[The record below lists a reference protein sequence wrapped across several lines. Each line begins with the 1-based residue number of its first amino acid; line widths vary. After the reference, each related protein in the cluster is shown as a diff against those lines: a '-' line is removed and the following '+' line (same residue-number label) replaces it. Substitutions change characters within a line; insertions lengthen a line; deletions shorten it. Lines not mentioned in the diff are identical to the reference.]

1 MAEEEKL
8 LMRLKNRKRNAI
20 DEAIEVYTPYLS
32 TVLYNMLGNRLPKED
47 IEEILSDVF
56 VTLWKNADTIDLEKG
71 TLRAYLAAVARN
83 FALKKLNKQRDY
95 TSLDEIE
102 LPDEAAV
109 LEENTADSVVWDAVM
124 SLGEPDNEIFVRYYK
139 FGEKI
144 REIAKATRRKPIY
157 RKNQAFQRKT
167 KTERN
172 FITCGGTVMK
182 QKNDLF
188 KELNINPKNRDVCS
202 PFAVDIQAI
211 KRNVN
216 RTLDSAYTERKT
228 VIMKSKKKTA
238 CIALAATLALSV
250 TAFAA
255 NGIVS
260 NWFSSSSAIAD
271 YKTLPTAQQVKNDIG
286 YIPILIDSFANGYTF
301 KDGNIINNNLEDENG
316 NSIEKFKSVSFD
328 YEKDGDI
335 VIFAQ
340 NKYNSQA
347 ELQGSVAKT
356 VGDTDIYYYSYTNKV
371 VPADYELTDADKA
384 AEANGDLVFSY
395 GSAEVELNE
404 IQSATFVKD
413 GMQYQLLQINGK
425 LSGDELV
432 KMAEELVA

>member
-1 MAEEEKL
+1 
-8 LMRLKNRKRNAI
+8 
-20 DEAIEVYTPYLS
+20 
-32 TVLYNMLGNRLPKED
+32 
-47 IEEILSDVF
+47 
-56 VTLWKNADTIDLEKG
+56 
-71 TLRAYLAAVARN
+71 
-83 FALKKLNKQRDY
+83 
-95 TSLDEIE
+95 
-102 LPDEAAV
+102 
-109 LEENTADSVVWDAVM
+109 
-124 SLGEPDNEIFVRYYK
+124 
-139 FGEKI
+139 
-144 REIAKATRRKPIY
+144 
-157 RKNQAFQRKT
+157 
-167 KTERN
+167 
-172 FITCGGTVMK
+172 MK

-188 KELNINPKNRDVCS
+188 EELNINPKNRDVCS

-260 NWFSSSSAIAD
+260 NWFSSSSSIAD
-271 YKTLPTAQQVKNDIG
+271 YKTLPTAPQVKNDIG
-286 YIPILIDSFANGYTF
+286 YTPILIDSFANGYTF
-301 KDGNIINNNLEDENG
+301 KDENG
-316 NSIEKFKSVSFD
+316 NSMEKFKSVSFD

-340 NKYNSQA
+340 DKYNSQA

-384 AEANGDLVFSY
+384 AKANGDLVFSY
-395 GSAEVELNE
+395 GSAAVELNE

>member
-1 MAEEEKL
+1 
-8 LMRLKNRKRNAI
+8 
-20 DEAIEVYTPYLS
+20 
-32 TVLYNMLGNRLPKED
+32 
-47 IEEILSDVF
+47 
-56 VTLWKNADTIDLEKG
+56 
-71 TLRAYLAAVARN
+71 
-83 FALKKLNKQRDY
+83 
-95 TSLDEIE
+95 
-102 LPDEAAV
+102 
-109 LEENTADSVVWDAVM
+109 
-124 SLGEPDNEIFVRYYK
+124 
-139 FGEKI
+139 
-144 REIAKATRRKPIY
+144 
-157 RKNQAFQRKT
+157 
-167 KTERN
+167 
-172 FITCGGTVMK
+172 MK

-255 NGIVS
+255 NGLVS
-260 NWFSSSSAIAD
+260 NWFSSSSSFAD
-271 YKTLPTAQQVKNDIG
+271 YKTLPTAQQVKKDIG
-286 YIPILIDSFANGYTF
+286 YTPILIDNFANGYAF
-301 KDGNIINNNLEDENG
+301 QDGNIISNNLTDENG

-340 NKYNSQA
+340 DKYNSQA

-371 VPADYELTDADKA
+371 VPADKA
-384 AEANGDLVFSY
+384 AKANGDLVFSY
-395 GSAEVELNE
+395 GSAAVELNE

>member
-1 MAEEEKL
+1 
-8 LMRLKNRKRNAI
+8 
-20 DEAIEVYTPYLS
+20 
-32 TVLYNMLGNRLPKED
+32 
-47 IEEILSDVF
+47 
-56 VTLWKNADTIDLEKG
+56 
-71 TLRAYLAAVARN
+71 
-83 FALKKLNKQRDY
+83 
-95 TSLDEIE
+95 
-102 LPDEAAV
+102 
-109 LEENTADSVVWDAVM
+109 
-124 SLGEPDNEIFVRYYK
+124 
-139 FGEKI
+139 
-144 REIAKATRRKPIY
+144 
-157 RKNQAFQRKT
+157 
-167 KTERN
+167 
-172 FITCGGTVMK
+172 MK

-188 KELNINPKNRDVCS
+188 EELNINPKNRDVCS

-255 NGIVS
+255 NGLVS
-260 NWFSSSSAIAD
+260 NWFSSSSSFAD
-271 YKTLPTAQQVKNDIG
+271 YKTLPTAQQVKKDIG
-286 YIPILIDSFANGYTF
+286 YTPILIDSFANGYTF
-301 KDGNIINNNLEDENG
+301 NNNLKDENN

-340 NKYNSQA
+340 DKYNSQA

-395 GSAEVELNE
+395 GSAEMELNE

>member
-1 MAEEEKL
+1 
-8 LMRLKNRKRNAI
+8 
-20 DEAIEVYTPYLS
+20 
-32 TVLYNMLGNRLPKED
+32 
-47 IEEILSDVF
+47 
-56 VTLWKNADTIDLEKG
+56 
-71 TLRAYLAAVARN
+71 
-83 FALKKLNKQRDY
+83 
-95 TSLDEIE
+95 
-102 LPDEAAV
+102 
-109 LEENTADSVVWDAVM
+109 
-124 SLGEPDNEIFVRYYK
+124 
-139 FGEKI
+139 
-144 REIAKATRRKPIY
+144 
-157 RKNQAFQRKT
+157 
-167 KTERN
+167 
-172 FITCGGTVMK
+172 MK

-188 KELNINPKNRDVCS
+188 EELNINPKNRDVCS

-255 NGIVS
+255 NGLVS
-260 NWFSSSSAIAD
+260 NWFSSSSSFAD
-271 YKTLPTAQQVKNDIG
+271 YKTLPTAQQVKKDIG
-286 YIPILIDSFANGYTF
+286 YTPILIDSFANGYAF
-301 KDGNIINNNLEDENG
+301 QDGNIINNNLTDENG
-316 NSIEKFKSVSFD
+316 NTRTAKTNRS
-328 YEKDGDI
+328 GDI

-340 NKYNSQA
+340 DKYNSQA

-384 AEANGDLVFSY
+384 AKANGDLVFSY